1 VMGTALASAVL
12 LEMLQVGSN
21 PNREREVLIR
31 PSMLSG
37 IVLPL
42 VCPNHLGAKEPECD
56 LYL

>member
-1 VMGTALASAVL
+1 VVTTKHNRPAAI
-12 LEMLQVGSN
+12 

-31 PSMLSG
+31 PSALSG

-42 VCPNHLGAKEPECD
+42 VCLNHLGAKVEHAFPTCD